1 MDPDNKIKAWR
12 WRQLAGWVGAGL
24 CFLAVMALMDG
35 LLNRVW
41 EPASLIKLLPGLT
54 AEINGPLGEEVRGV
68 QELTYVSDSNDLT
81 LTFAAVHKGYFLG
94 GDMWR
99 GRITASSRIHPG
111 EYHLTV
117 APRRSATSRATPAFR
132 IVVFADP
139 VSLRRSSKSLVRRY
153 TGFSPWGVAALC
165 LPGILL
171 TFGTVFCLSLWLD
184 RLWAQGGRAEIYRV
198 IRKDGDFE
206 IHFSL
211 GTEHG
216 VRPGLDLSV
225 YNPQGQAVGLAR
237 VAAAAARDAVAVLTA
252 DQEIRPGF
260 MVVITELKP
269 G

>member
-1 MDPDNKIKAWR
+1 
-12 WRQLAGWVGAGL
+12 
-24 CFLAVMALMDG
+24 
-35 LLNRVW
+35 
-41 EPASLIKLLPGLT
+41 
-54 AEINGPLGEEVRGV
+54 
-68 QELTYVSDSNDLT
+68 
-81 LTFAAVHKGYFLG
+81 
-94 GDMWR
+94 MWR
-99 GRITASSRIHPG
+99 GGITASSRIHPG

-153 TGFSPWGVAALC
+153 TGLSPWGVAALC

-171 TFGTVFCLSLWLD
+171 TFGTVFCLSLRLD

-198 IRKDGDFE
+198 IRKEGDFE
-206 IHFSL
+206 IHFCL

-216 VRPGLDLSV
+216 VRPGQELPV

-269 G
+269 D